1 MKWEAL
7 EYPTALDTSVTLR
20 RPSSSSS
27 RARSRRSSLRNWYGE
42 RPVTSR
48 NRCEKEEGLR
58 FTCSAISLTVM
69 GSEKCSWT

>member
-27 RARSRRSSLRNWYGE
+27 RAPVQASLGG
-42 RPVTSR
+42 VA
-48 NRCEKEEGLR
+48 L
-58 FTCSAISLTVM
+58 L
-69 GSEKCSWT
+69 